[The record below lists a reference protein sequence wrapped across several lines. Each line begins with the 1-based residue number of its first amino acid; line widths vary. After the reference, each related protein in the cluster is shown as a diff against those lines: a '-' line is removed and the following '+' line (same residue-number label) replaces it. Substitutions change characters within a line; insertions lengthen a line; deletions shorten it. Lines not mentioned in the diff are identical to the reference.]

1 VPFSHCVRSKRQ
13 HRAGLRR
20 DADHGTEFGST
31 VSAQCELEEP
41 RREWERP
48 MKLKLLRNVFLLG
61 TCALLAACGGGGSHS
76 LPVPGATTAT
86 SPQQSNLQ
94 STAVH
99 FFIPKPGAAPL
110 SVTTRKPAYI
120 TSSTQSIKITVM
132 AINGAPPN
140 PLPTQSINVT
150 STSGSPTTP
159 GQCGTDPNNAGNIE
173 CTEAVSLP
181 LGNDTLSLQTYDGPN
196 ATGNIISSTAAS
208 IDVLQGQANTIS
220 VTFSADLSSIAA
232 TSTSVGVG
240 GTSLIGFT
248 ITVLS
253 TVNFAVSVNDGHG
266 SPITGSG
273 VPGTPTITV
282 ASGTPSC
289 ASVSAPT
296 QTPYAFTL
304 TPAAAGCTTQITV
317 TATDAL
323 GTISTMFNVTTAS
336 TLVAAG
342 EAGVASGQV
351 DLFTLTGST
360 FGAYGRIPAS
370 VLGTFTPAAL
380 GFDGT
385 NELYMFDNNSNVIL
399 EFPATALAQTSG
411 QALPTPIT
419 SGITGGNGLFS
430 TFGLAR
436 DGSMAVGN
444 AGAPSAPLNQ
454 ISAFAPRAT
463 APSLT
468 LALGGPQIGY
478 FYRAGAS
485 TVLTDTNGNAFAYGA
500 ALESDNGTVGDNT
513 SATMF
518 GTGAVT
524 IVSASS
530 VVSGSSAA
538 TCGPGSIPCF
548 ALTLTNEAGGAIGQL
563 DAFPGLIWNRFN
575 QELVFFDNTT
585 GIISAYPY
593 SAGTF
598 GAPSQIDTYIPT
610 DTTAVVA
617 TYAVSS
623 DGHLA
628 VATADASGNT
638 ILKVYDATNAPAA
651 SWSFPLSSGVPYAV
665 FGLSFL
671 PNDTLIVA
679 GGYDVPADQLLAYH
693 VTSNS
698 AAFAAQTL
706 SMPIASTTATL
717 QSRARRAG
725 LTHLRKSH

>member
-1 VPFSHCVRSKRQ
+1 
-13 HRAGLRR
+13 
-20 DADHGTEFGST
+20 
-31 VSAQCELEEP
+31 
-41 RREWERP
+41 
-48 MKLKLLRNVFLLG
+48 MKLKLLRNILLLS
-61 TCALLAACGGGGSHS
+61 TCVLLAACGGGGSHTV
-76 LPVPGATTAT
+76 PAPGAATT
-86 SPQQSNLQ
+86 SPQQTNTQ

-99 FFIPKPGAAPL
+99 FFIPKPGQSPL
-110 SVTTRKPAYI
+110 SQARKPAYI
-120 TSSTQSIKITVM
+120 TSSTQSIKITVT
-132 AINGAPPN
+132 AINGTPPN

-159 GQCGTDPNNAGNIE
+159 GQCGTDPNNPGNIE
-173 CTEAVSLP
+173 CTEAIALP
-181 LGNDTLSLQTYDGPN
+181 LGTDTLSLQTFDAPN
-196 ATGNIISSTAAS
+196 ATGNVISSTAAS
-208 IDVLQGQANTIS
+208 VTVVQGQANTLS
-220 VTFSADLSSIAA
+220 VTFSADLSTITA

-240 GTSLIGFT
+240 GTSLVGFT

-266 SPITGSG
+266 SPIAGNG

-282 ASGTPSC
+282 TSGTPGC

-296 QTPYAFTL
+296 QNPYAFTL
-304 TPAAAGCTTQITV
+304 TPIAAGCITQITV

-342 EAGVASGQV
+342 EAGVANGQI

-360 FGAYGRIPAS
+360 FGAYGTIPAS

-399 EFPATALAQTSG
+399 EFPATALNQTSG
-411 QALPTPIT
+411 QSLPTPIT

-454 ISAFAPRAT
+454 IAAFAPRAT
-463 APSLT
+463 SPSLT
-468 LALGGPQIGY
+468 IALGGPQVGY

-518 GTGAVT
+518 GTGAVA
-524 IVSASS
+524 IVSATS
-530 VVSGSSAA
+530 VISGSSAA
-538 TCGPGSIPCF
+538 TCGPGSISCF

-585 GIISAYPY
+585 GVISAYPY
-593 SAGTF
+593 SAGSF
-598 GAPSQIDTYIPT
+598 GAPSQIDTYVPT

-617 TYAVSS
+617 NYAVSS

-638 ILKVYDATNAPAA
+638 ILKVYDATNALTA
-651 SWSFPLSSGVPYAV
+651 SWSFPISGVPFAV

-693 VTSNS
+693 LTSNS
-698 AAFAAQTL
+698 AAFATQTL